1 MILVIVDGSS
11 PFLVAILESSY
22 GDQTFFGHLMAIEF
36 LKGFKVYMSFKM

>member
-22 GDQTFFGHLMAIEF
+22 GDQIFFGCLMVIDF
-36 LKGFKVYMSFKM
+36 LKGL